1 MPNIIK
7 GKQTEQITGSNN
19 DTESS
24 KNIMHEE
31 DEIITNI
38 WRMANQNGINIISKD
53 SNHN

>member
-1 MPNIIK
+1 
-7 GKQTEQITGSNN
+7 
-19 DTESS
+19 
-24 KNIMHEE
+24 MHEE